1 MSINAGGLAGILLI
15 DDQTAASRHW
25 RGPFTR
31 KQICQVLLAAY
42 PKHGKELGMTAK
54 EISFDITA
62 RNRLLEGVDILARAV
77 GATLGPKGRN
87 VVLQSGAEKPQSTK
101 DGATVALAFELD
113 DRFQNMGA
121 QLVKQ
126 VAARTNTMAG
136 DGTSTA
142 TMLAHAILRDGVK
155 LVAGGA
161 NPMDVKRGIDRAA
174 TATITALRAAA
185 RPVKGKSD
193 IAKIGTISANGEED
207 IGTQIAEAI
216 EKVGPDGIITVEDN
230 SGFATRTEIVEGM
243 QFSNGYLSAYFV
255 TDPERSTVTL
265 DEALILLHD
274 GKLSSLQSLL
284 PILEALSKTGQPL
297 LIIADDVE
305 GDVLSTLV
313 VNKLR
318 GGLQVAA
325 VKAPGFGDRRKTM
338 LEDIA
343 TLTGGAV
350 VSGDLGMSV
359 EAAGIATLGRARRVE
374 ITRGTTTLIGGA
386 GDKDQIAQRIGQLR
400 RALDDIERGREADNL
415 RERLAKL
422 AGGVAVIHVGGMSEA
437 EMRERKDR
445 VVDALNA
452 TRAAVEEG
460 VVVGG
465 GVALVRAGQI
475 LRDLTGDNADENAG
489 IALVHR
495 ALNAPLI
502 QIADNAGFDGTFV
515 IGKVWDANTDSFGF
529 DAAQGNYGDLVQRG
543 IIDPVKVVRI
553 ALENACSIAGAMITA
568 QVVIADAASS
578 IAEVA

>member
-1 MSINAGGLAGILLI
+1 
-15 DDQTAASRHW
+15 
-25 RGPFTR
+25 
-31 KQICQVLLAAY
+31 
-42 PKHGKELGMTAK
+42 MTAK

-87 VVLQSGAEKPQSTK
+87 VILQSGAEKTQSTK
-101 DGATVALAFELD
+101 DGATVAQVFELD

-126 VAARTNTMAG
+126 VAARTNITAG

-142 TMLAHAILRDGVK
+142 TVLAHAILRDGVK

-161 NPMDVKRGIDRAA
+161 NPMDLKRGIDRAA
-174 TATITALRAAA
+174 TATITALRTAA
-185 RPVKGKSD
+185 RPVEGQSD

-216 EKVGPDGIITVEDN
+216 ERVGPDGIITVEDN
-230 SGFATRTEIVEGM
+230 PGFATRAEIVEGM

-284 PILEALSKTGQPL
+284 PILEAVSKTGQPL

-305 GDVLSTLV
+305 GDLLSTLV

-350 VSGDLGMSV
+350 LSGDLGMSV

-422 AGGVAVIHVGGMSEA
+422 ARGVAVIHVGRMSEA
-437 EMRERKDR
+437 EVRERKDR

-515 IGKVWDANTDSFGF
+515 IGKVWDANTDSFDF

-568 QVVIADAASS
+568 QVVIADAASG